1 MMKADAPPC
10 PPRGPAGAVAK
21 ETIAMTHAANRVP
34 VAPVGNGR
42 RDFLRKA
49 AATGAAASLGPFIHP
64 RPARAARTLRI
75 MQWHHFVL
83 SYDNWFYDTYV
94 KEWGQANDVEVIVD
108 RVAFPSLPNRAEAEV
123 AAKKG
128 HDLFMFTR
136 PPAVFED
143 DVIDHAEIYQECE
156 RRFGKPIDL
165 AIRSTYN
172 PKTKKHFGFAD
183 SYVPDPVNY
192 RKDLWDGAG
201 IAPTTWDDVL
211 RGGRLIKQKH
221 GIPVG
226 IGISPEIDSGMAL
239 RAILYSFGG
248 SEQDANGNLVLKS
261 KPTLAALRY
270 VKALYQDAMT
280 PEVLT
285 WDSASNNNAM
295 LAGGASLALNAISLT
310 RTGENQQLPVTD
322 RILLARAA
330 RGPARAVALPHM
342 MNVYAIWKF
351 ASNVADAKK
360 FLVDYVGNFRQA
372 FAAGSYYNF
381 PSFPATVPDLRK
393 QIASDPKASPPNKYA
408 VLDDVLTW
416 TVNVGYPGHTNA
428 AVDEIFNNW
437 VLNEMFAKAATGAD
451 TPERALDVAHAQCE
465 KVWAKWRARGKL

>member
-1 MMKADAPPC
+1 MKADAPPC

-192 RKDLWDGAG
+192 RKDLWDGVG
-201 IAPTTWDDVL
+201 IAPATWDDIL

-295 LAGGASLALNAISLT
+295 LAGSASLALNAISLT

-360 FLVDYVGNFRQA
+360 FLVDYIGNFRHA

-437 VLNEMFAKAATGAD
+437 ALNEMFAKAATGAD

>member
-1 MMKADAPPC
+1 MTDTPTLAP
-10 PPRGPAGAVAK
+10 A
-21 ETIAMTHAANRVP
+21 VP
-34 VAPVGNGR
+34 VERGR
-42 RDFLRKA
+42 REFLRKA
-49 AATGAAASLGPFIHP
+49 AATGAVASLGPFVHP

-83 SYDNWFYDTYV
+83 SYDNWFHDTYV
-94 KEWGQANDVEVIVD
+94 KEWGQANDVEVILD
-108 RVAFPSLPNRAEAEV
+108 RVAFQSLPLRAEAEA

-128 HDLFMFTR
+128 HDLFMFTS
-136 PPAVFED
+136 PPAIFED
-143 DVIDHAEIYQECE
+143 DVIDHGEIYQECE
-156 RRFGKPIDL
+156 RKFGKPIDL

-172 PKTKKHFGFAD
+172 PKTKKYFGFAD

-192 RKDLWDGAG
+192 RKDLWDGVG
-201 IAPTTWDDVL
+201 VAPTTWDDIL
-211 RGGRLIKQKH
+211 RGGRLIKQKL

-226 IGISPEIDSGMAL
+226 IGLSPEIDSGMAM

-248 SEQDANGNLVLKS
+248 SEQDANGNLALKS
-261 KPTLAALRY
+261 KPTLQALRY

-295 LAGGASLALNAISLT
+295 LAGSASLALNAISLT

-330 RGPARAVALPHM
+330 RGPARAVGLPHM
-342 MNVYAIWKF
+342 MNVYVIWKF

-360 FLVDYVGNFRQA
+360 FLVDYVGNFRHG

-381 PSFPATVPDLRK
+381 PSFPGD
-393 QIASDPKASPPNKYA
+393 
-408 VLDDVLTW
+408 
-416 TVNVGYPGHTNA
+416 
-428 AVDEIFNNW
+428 
-437 VLNEMFAKAATGAD
+437 
-451 TPERALDVAHAQCE
+451 
-465 KVWAKWRARGKL
+465 RARPEEADRQRREGDTRRTSTRCWTTSSTGPPTSGTRATRTRPSTRSSTAGC

>member
-1 MMKADAPPC
+1 MMEGDAPPR
-10 PPRGPAGAVAK
+10 PSRGPSGAVAK
-21 ETIAMTHAANRVP
+21 EVIAMTHAANNVP
-34 VAPVGNGR
+34 VAPVEVGR

-136 PPAVFED
+136 PPAMFED
-143 DVIDHAEIYQECE
+143 DVVDHAEVYQECE

-165 AIRSTYN
+165 AIRSTFN
-172 PKTKKHFGFAD
+172 PKTRKYFGFAD
-183 SYVPDPVNY
+183 SYVPDPVVY
-192 RKDLWDGAG
+192 RKDLWDDVGQ
-201 IAPTTWDDVL
+201 APDSWDAIL
-211 RGGRLIKQKH
+211 RGGRAVRQKH

-226 IGISPEIDSGMAL
+226 IGLSPEIDTGMAM

-248 SEQDANGNLVLKS
+248 SEQDAGGGLALKS
-261 KPTLAALRY
+261 KQTLAALRF
-270 VKALYQDAMT
+270 VKALYQETMT

-295 LAGGASLALNAISLT
+295 LAGTASLALNAISVT

-322 RILLARAA
+322 RIWLARAA
-330 RGPARAVALPHM
+330 QGPARRVGLAHM
-342 MNVYAIWKF
+342 TNVYVIWKF
-351 ASNVADAKK
+351 AANIPDAKK
-360 FLVDYVGNFRQA
+360 FLVDYVGNFRHG
-372 FAAGSYYNF
+372 FAAGRFYNF
-381 PSFPATVPDLRK
+381 PCFPATVPDLKKRLAHDDK
-393 QIASDPKASPPNKYA
+393 ATPASKYA
-408 VLDDVLTW
+408 MLDDVLSW
-416 TVNVGYPGHTNA
+416 TVNPGYPGHSNA
-428 AVDEIFNNW
+428 AVDEIFNRW
-437 VLNEMFAKAATGAD
+437 VLNEMFAKAATGAE
-451 TPERALDVAHAQCE
+451 TPERALDIAQAQCD
-465 KVWAKWRARGKL
+465 KVWAKWRARGMV

>member
-1 MMKADAPPC
+1 
-10 PPRGPAGAVAK
+10 
-21 ETIAMTHAANRVP
+21 MTHAANRVP

-49 AATGAAASLGPFIHP
+49 AATGAAASLGPFVHP

-192 RKDLWDGAG
+192 RKDLWDGVG

-248 SEQDANGNLVLKS
+248 SEQDASGNLALKS

-295 LAGGASLALNAISLT
+295 LAGSASLALNAISLT

-360 FLVDYVGNFRQA
+360 FLVDYIGNFRHA

>member
-1 MMKADAPPC
+1 
-10 PPRGPAGAVAK
+10 
-21 ETIAMTHAANRVP
+21 MTHAANRVP

-49 AATGAAASLGPFIHP
+49 AATGAAASLGPFVHP

-192 RKDLWDGAG
+192 RKDLWDGVG
-201 IAPTTWDDVL
+201 IAPTTWDEVL

-295 LAGGASLALNAISLT
+295 LAGSASLALNAISLT

-360 FLVDYVGNFRQA
+360 FLVDYIGNFRHA

>member
-1 MMKADAPPC
+1 
-10 PPRGPAGAVAK
+10 
-21 ETIAMTHAANRVP
+21 MTHAANRVP

-172 PKTKKHFGFAD
+172 PKTRKHFGFAD

-192 RKDLWDGAG
+192 RKDLWDGVG

-248 SEQDANGNLVLKS
+248 SEQDASGNLALKS

-295 LAGGASLALNAISLT
+295 LAGSASLALNAISLT

-360 FLVDYVGNFRQA
+360 FLVDYVGNFRHA

-393 QIASDPKASPPNKYA
+393 QIGSDPKASPPNKYA
-408 VLDDVLTW
+408 VLDDVLAW

-428 AVDEIFNNW
+428 AVDEIFNSW
-437 VLNEMFAKAATGAD
+437 MLNEMFAKAATGAD

>member
-1 MMKADAPPC
+1 
-10 PPRGPAGAVAK
+10 
-21 ETIAMTHAANRVP
+21 MTHAANRVP

-49 AATGAAASLGPFIHP
+49 AATGAAASLGPFVHP

-192 RKDLWDGAG
+192 RKDLWDGVG

-295 LAGGASLALNAISLT
+295 LAGSASLALNAISLT

-360 FLVDYVGNFRQA
+360 FLVDYIGNFRHA

-408 VLDDVLTW
+408 VLDDVLAW

>member
-1 MMKADAPPC
+1 
-10 PPRGPAGAVAK
+10 
-21 ETIAMTHAANRVP
+21 MTHAANRVP

-49 AATGAAASLGPFIHP
+49 AATGAAASLGPFVHP

-192 RKDLWDGAG
+192 RKDLWDGVG

-295 LAGGASLALNAISLT
+295 LAGSASLALNAISLT

-360 FLVDYVGNFRQA
+360 FLVDYIGNFRHA

>member
-1 MMKADAPPC
+1 MTDTPTLAP
-10 PPRGPAGAVAK
+10 A
-21 ETIAMTHAANRVP
+21 
-34 VAPVGNGR
+34 APVERGR
-42 RDFLRKA
+42 REFLRKA
-49 AATGAAASLGPFIHP
+49 AATGAVASLGPFVHP

-83 SYDNWFYDTYV
+83 SYDNWFHDTYV
-94 KEWGQANDVEVIVD
+94 KEWGQANDVEVVVD
-108 RVAFPSLPNRAEAEV
+108 RVAFPSLPLRAEAEA

-128 HDLFMFTR
+128 HDLFMFTS
-136 PPAVFED
+136 PPAIFED
-143 DVIDHAEIYQECE
+143 DVIDHGEIYQECE
-156 RRFGKPIDL
+156 RKFGKPIDL

-172 PKTKKHFGFAD
+172 PKTKKYFGFAD

-192 RKDLWDGAG
+192 RKDLWDSVGV
-201 IAPTTWDDVL
+201 APTTWDDIL

-221 GIPVG
+221 GIPIG
-226 IGISPEIDSGMAL
+226 IGLSPEIDTGMAM

-248 SEQDANGNLVLKS
+248 SEQDANGNLALKS
-261 KPTLAALRY
+261 KQSLAALRF

-295 LAGGASLALNAISLT
+295 LAGSASLALNAISLT

-330 RGPARAVALPHM
+330 RGPARAVGLPHM
-342 MNVYAIWKF
+342 MNFYVIWKF

-360 FLVDYVGNFRQA
+360 FLVDYIGNFRHG
-372 FAAGSYYNF
+372 FAAGRYYNF
-381 PSFPATVPDLRK
+381 PTFPATVPDLKK
-393 QIASDPKASPPNKYA
+393 QLASDPKAHPTNKYA
-408 VLDDVLTW
+408 VLDDVLAW
-416 TVNVGYPGHTNA
+416 TENVGYPGHANA
-428 AVDEIFNNW
+428 AVDEIFNDW
-437 VLNEMFAKAATGAD
+437 VLNEMFARAATGAE
-451 TPERALDVAHAQCE
+451 TPERALDIAHAKCE

>member
-1 MMKADAPPC
+1 MTDTP
-10 PPRGPAGAVAK
+10 
-21 ETIAMTHAANRVP
+21 THALA
-34 VAPVGNGR
+34 APVERGR
-42 RDFLRKA
+42 REFLRKA
-49 AATGAAASLGPFIHP
+49 AVTGAAASLGPFVHP

-83 SYDNWFYDTYV
+83 SYDNWFHDTYV
-94 KEWGQANDVEVIVD
+94 KEWGQANDVEVVVD
-108 RVAFPSLPNRAEAEV
+108 RVAFPSLPLRAEAEA

-128 HDLFMFTR
+128 HDLFMFTS
-136 PPAVFED
+136 PPAIFED
-143 DVIDHAEIYQECE
+143 DVIDHGEIYQECE
-156 RRFGKPIDL
+156 RKFGKPIDL

-172 PKTKKHFGFAD
+172 PKTKKYFGFAD

-192 RKDLWDGAG
+192 RKDLWDSVGV
-201 IAPTTWDDVL
+201 APTTWDDIL

-221 GIPVG
+221 GIPIG
-226 IGISPEIDSGMAL
+226 IGLSPEIDTGMAM

-248 SEQDANGNLVLKS
+248 SEQDANGNLALKS
-261 KPTLAALRY
+261 KQSLAALRF

-295 LAGGASLALNAISLT
+295 LAGSASLALNAISLT

-330 RGPARAVALPHM
+330 RGPARAVGLPHM
-342 MNVYAIWKF
+342 MNFYVIWKF

-360 FLVDYVGNFRQA
+360 FLVDYIGNFRHG
-372 FAAGSYYNF
+372 FAAGRYYNF
-381 PSFPATVPDLRK
+381 PTFPATVPDLKK
-393 QIASDPKASPPNKYA
+393 QLASDPKAHPTNKYA
-408 VLDDVLTW
+408 VLDDVLAW
-416 TVNVGYPGHTNA
+416 TENVGYPGHANA
-428 AVDEIFNNW
+428 AVDEIFNDW
-437 VLNEMFAKAATGAD
+437 VLNEMFARAATGAE
-451 TPERALDVAHAQCE
+451 TPERALDIAHAKCE

>member
-1 MMKADAPPC
+1 MTDTPTLAP
-10 PPRGPAGAVAK
+10 A
-21 ETIAMTHAANRVP
+21 
-34 VAPVGNGR
+34 APVERGR
-42 RDFLRKA
+42 REFLRKA
-49 AATGAAASLGPFIHP
+49 AATGAAASLGPFVHP

-83 SYDNWFYDTYV
+83 SYDNWFHDTYV
-94 KEWGQANDVEVIVD
+94 KEWGQANDVEVVVD
-108 RVAFPSLPNRAEAEV
+108 RVAFPSLPLRAEAEA

-128 HDLFMFTR
+128 HDLFMFTS
-136 PPAVFED
+136 PPAIFED
-143 DVIDHAEIYQECE
+143 DVIDHGEIYQECE
-156 RRFGKPIDL
+156 RKFGKPIDL

-172 PKTKKHFGFAD
+172 PKTKKYFGFAD

-192 RKDLWDGAG
+192 RKDLWDSVGV
-201 IAPTTWDDVL
+201 APTTWDDIL

-221 GIPVG
+221 GIPIG
-226 IGISPEIDSGMAL
+226 IGLSPEIDTGMAM

-248 SEQDANGNLVLKS
+248 SEQDANGNLALKS
-261 KPTLAALRY
+261 KQSLAALRF

-295 LAGGASLALNAISLT
+295 LAGSASLALNAISLT

-330 RGPARAVALPHM
+330 RGPARAVGLPHM
-342 MNVYAIWKF
+342 MNFYVIWKF

-360 FLVDYVGNFRQA
+360 FLVDYIGNFRHG
-372 FAAGSYYNF
+372 FAAGRYYNF
-381 PSFPATVPDLRK
+381 PTFPATVPDLKK
-393 QIASDPKASPPNKYA
+393 QLASDPKAHPTNKYA
-408 VLDDVLTW
+408 VLDDVLAW
-416 TVNVGYPGHTNA
+416 TENVGYPGHANA
-428 AVDEIFNNW
+428 AVDEIFNDW
-437 VLNEMFAKAATGAD
+437 VLNEMFARAATGAE
-451 TPERALDVAHAQCE
+451 TPERALDIAHAKCE